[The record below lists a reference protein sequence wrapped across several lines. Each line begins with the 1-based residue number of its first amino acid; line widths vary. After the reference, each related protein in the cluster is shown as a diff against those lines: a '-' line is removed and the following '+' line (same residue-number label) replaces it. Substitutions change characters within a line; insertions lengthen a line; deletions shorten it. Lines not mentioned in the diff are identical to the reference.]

1 VKTGIIVPTRG
12 ESAAFRETLD
22 FDRPTR
28 VNACVSI
35 YRRSRAFG
43 GRVILARCGVGK
55 VNSAVCAQLLV
66 TAFGVDAVVLG
77 GVAGAACPTLDVG
90 DVVISRD
97 AVHCDVDATALGFK
111 PGHIAYYRKV
121 FPADS
126 KLAALAKRASRKL
139 ARSTASTPS
148 RPAFHT
154 RVGRIL
160 TADSFI
166 GNRKEIRRLHRDFGG
181 LCVEMEGA
189 SVGQTC
195 VLNDVPFVI
204 VRAICD
210 KGDGG
215 DFEKN
220 LRLASGRAA
229 QVVREI
235 LATM

>member
-1 VKTGIIVPTRG
+1 MPTRG
-12 ESAAFRETLD
+12 ESAAFKKTLE
-22 FDRPTR
+22 FSRQTR

-35 YRRSRAFG
+35 YRHSRVFG

-66 TAFGVDAVVLG
+66 TEFGVDTVVLG
-77 GVAGAACPTLDVG
+77 GVAGAVCPTLDVG

-126 KLAALAKRASRKL
+126 KLAALAKRASRRL

-166 GNRKEIRRLHRDFGG
+166 GDRKEIRRLHRDFGG

-215 DFEKN
+215 DFKKN

-229 QVVREI
+229 QVVREM
-235 LATM
+235 LTAR